1 MEVEVFELF
10 KLVWDFVVL
19 REAARRGQLKLRV
32 WILAGA
38 FLLIVYG
45 VALPI
50 CLFYINHPNY
60 LPLLIAAIVLVA
72 ISFVVVAWLGFS
84 WWREGPQAESPKSE

>member
-1 MEVEVFELF
+1 MFELF
-10 KLVWDFVVL
+10 KLIWDFVVL
-19 REAARRGQLKLRV
+19 RDAARRGQLKLRV
-32 WILAGA
+32 WLLAGA

-50 CLFYINHPNY
+50 GLYYINHPNY
-60 LPLLIAAIVLVA
+60 LPLLIAAIVMVA

-84 WWREGPQAESPKSE
+84 WWREGLQAESPKSE